1 MSKSNNNKAREF
13 RVIVWTIV
21 DNEAPQYFEKILN
34 TFNP

>member
-1 MSKSNNNKAREF
+1 MSKSNNDKACEF

-21 DNEAPQYFEKILN
+21 DNEVPQYFEKILN